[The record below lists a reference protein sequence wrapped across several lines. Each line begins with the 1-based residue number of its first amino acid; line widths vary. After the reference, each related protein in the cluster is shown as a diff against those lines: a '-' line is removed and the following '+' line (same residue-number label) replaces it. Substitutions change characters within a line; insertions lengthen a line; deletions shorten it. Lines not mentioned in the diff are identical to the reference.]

1 MKKID
6 QFYERFRIRKVFT
19 TRDVVSEGFHRN
31 YIIHAKKKWG
41 LTQISSGLYS
51 FQDKEAIEELHDI
64 ILITK
69 QYPHARL
76 CLVSALD
83 YYGLTDERPDT
94 YQFAIT
100 INQTKPRSKRV
111 PIKIFYFSEE
121 RYKSETITKEI
132 DGVEFTTYIPAK
144 VILDCFQNSA
154 LDKNIAIKALIKA
167 YPAYMTIDRDFIL
180 MCKRFNFLEEFMK
193 YKIILDNQLE
203 SKKF

>member
-1 MKKID
+1 LKKID
-6 QFYERFRIRKVFT
+6 QFYERFRIRKAFT
-19 TRDVVSEGFHRN
+19 TRDVISEGFHRN

-51 FQDKEAIEELHDI
+51 FQEKEVIEEIHDI

-83 YYGLTDERPDT
+83 YYGLTDERPDA

-121 RYKSETITKEI
+121 RYKSETIT
-132 DGVEFTTYIPAK
+132 GVEFTTYIPAK

-167 YPAYMTIDRDFIL
+167 YPITIDRGFIM
-180 MCKRFNFLEEFMK
+180 MCKRFNFLEEFLK
-193 YKIILDNQLE
+193 YKIILDILLE
-203 SKKF
+203 SKQLNHK